1 MGKPRRDLT
10 QSDLLLREG
19 CLHSSFCPVGAG
31 LRPALLPAPLQSPAP
46 RYGDMLLNAP
56 QRDLAAVMDGG
67 GHLVRPSMK
76 RRLTAG
82 SLWTALFREMN
93 LLASRNE

>member
-1 MGKPRRDLT
+1 
-10 QSDLLLREG
+10 
-19 CLHSSFCPVGAG
+19 
-31 LRPALLPAPLQSPAP
+31 
-46 RYGDMLLNAP
+46 MLLNAP